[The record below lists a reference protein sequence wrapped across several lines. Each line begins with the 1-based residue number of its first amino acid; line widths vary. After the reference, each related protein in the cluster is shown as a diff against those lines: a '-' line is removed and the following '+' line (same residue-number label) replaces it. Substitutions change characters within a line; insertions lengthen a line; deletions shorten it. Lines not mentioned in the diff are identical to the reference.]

1 MASLY
6 CMKQARLMYIDTEL
20 DYCCKCEHNAFVL
33 NYKRGLKQPDAAA
46 LEDLGSHIL
55 SNLEHRVEFKQS

>member
-1 MASLY
+1 
-6 CMKQARLMYIDTEL
+6 MYIDTEL